1 MIAWGTYPKATLTP
15 HVYISRKCG
24 GRGSFRAGVAAAE
37 AAQSAQGSLRRKSFV
52 AVLRDNNDPPSQES
66 RSEIFVC
73 LPNLREAIR
82 RGPSPSQAAFAH
94 QVVHGMR
101 CRGQVI
107 NRCIAYREATNANI
121 ARVELTYGKL
131 KNAFHPRS

>member
-1 MIAWGTYPKATLTP
+1 MALGYVPQVI
-15 HVYISRKCG
+15 ISPPRIHFTKN
-24 GRGSFRAGVAAAE
+24 AE
-37 AAQSAQGSLRRKSFV
+37 EEAHSA
-52 AVLRDNNDPPSQES
+52 
-66 RSEIFVC
+66 
-73 LPNLREAIR
+73 
-82 RGPSPSQAAFAH
+82 QAAFAH